1 MRLNTGEEACPAAD
15 EGKSPCQ
22 IQTSHEQ
29 DQRKRT
35 DMPSTRMNSTRS
47 KDGTGSAK
55 EEEILS
61 WSGSEETEVDNKEF
75 QSVSVVDLSPFS
87 YNHCKD

>member
-1 MRLNTGEEACPAAD
+1 MRLNTGEEACPAD

-22 IQTSHEQ
+22 IQTSSHEQ

-35 DMPSTRMNSTRS
+35 DMPSTRKNSTRS
-47 KDGTGSAK
+47 KDGTGNVK

-61 WSGSEETEVDNKEF
+61 LSGSEETEVDNKEF
-75 QSVSVVDLSPFS
+75 QLVSVVDLSPFS